1 MSIEWRTLYIGTG
14 RFSRGMLRA
23 RHATRRYDKNPL
35 FVPVER
41 NAVPWLHASALVE
54 YCGPLST
61 LPTIP
66 CSIARLAASHIHGVS
81 APPRIS
87 LFVPPILLLPLLP
100 PPLPL
105 LLLLL
110 LLLLSHRHLTPDSPP
125 MSLSRSPLGLSPGF
139 RLAACLFPGRQP
151 GSPGAGPVEPSDGKE
166 SGEAER
172 GKEEKIRVWESLM
185 RGESASSCSSS
196 SILSPSKKAKVEPD
210 LETRRAA
217 VWSRVNQP
225 LSAALSGIFAIVE
238 EEMQF
243 QVKGI
248 ELITTL
254 NFVCCIVLETLV
266 SHLIDEYSEVG
277 YPRYGYYGWDQC
289 MSQIEQ
295 QCYGRALMVFDLDL
309 ECWAVNVQVYLCTLA
324 NFEVYIGLL
333 FPKDPIVELDFPSYG
348 HVSHDCCYMPNGK
361 KILEASMFPQGL
373 SYEVNLLIGCID
385 YDELE
390 KKDMGLRS
398 QKMLVWKERLYSR
411 EWEFDVRM

>member
-1 MSIEWRTLYIGTG
+1 CQSSGEALYIGAG
-14 RFSRGMLRA
+14 RFRRGILRA
-23 RHATRRYDKNPL
+23 RHATRQDTTRTRCLYQWSVTV
-35 FVPVER
+35 FG
-41 NAVPWLHASALVE
+41 SALVE

-66 CSIARLAASHIHGVS
+66 RSIARLAASHIHGVS

-87 LFVPPILLLPLLP
+87 LFVPSILLLPLLP

-125 MSLSRSPLGLSPGF
+125 MSPSRSPLGLSPGF

-151 GSPGAGPVEPSDGKE
+151 GSAGAGPVEPSDGKE

-185 RGESASSCSSS
+185 RGESASS
-196 SILSPSKKAKVEPD
+196 ILAPSKKAKVEPD

-217 VWSRVNQP
+217 VWSRVNQL
-225 LSAALSGIFAIVE
+225 LSASLSDIFAIME
-238 EEMQF
+238 KEMQF

-248 ELITTL
+248 DLITTL
-254 NFVCCIVLETLV
+254 NFVCCIVLKTLV
-266 SHLIDEYSEVG
+266 SHLIDEYSEA
-277 YPRYGYYGWDQC
+277 Y
-289 MSQIEQ
+289 
-295 QCYGRALMVFDLDL
+295 A
-309 ECWAVNVQVYLCTLA
+309 VYLCTLA
-324 NFEVYIGLL
+324 NFEVYIGSL

-348 HVSHDCCYMPNGK
+348 HVSHDYYMSNGK
-361 KILEASMFPQGL
+361 KILGASMFPQGL

-385 YDELE
+385 YDKLE

-398 QKMLVWKERLYSR
+398 QKMLVWKERLYYSR
-411 EWEFDVRM
+411 EWEFDVCM